1 MKRFLVVSV
10 VVGIFL
16 LAGFY
21 GVTRYGLYVSV
32 PGEQLHIEVQTR
44 GKHFYVRDCA
54 RGWRE
59 LIIQGVDLT
68 ASMPGHTAHEYA
80 ATCED
85 YLRWMQEIK
94 DMGANAIRVYQIMDG
109 DFYQALYEFNAGKK
123 DPLYL
128 LQGIQVYDAINYG
141 AGDAYREEFIGNLLK
156 DGRTVVDIIHGKRV
170 IVTNQYGGTG
180 NYFKDISPYV
190 IGFLVGNDWSSDVIA
205 YTNMQK
211 TDAGK
216 YQGEYFT
223 TDKEA
228 TAFEAMLAQVMDAIM
243 KYESD
248 KYATQRPIGFINDP
262 QNDPFE
268 YADSYHRGFEK
279 YEKPQQ
285 VVTYARQLNKY
296 NQLDAQRI
304 QKGEKNQAGYFAAYH
319 LYDFCE
325 NFSEYLSEEQKKT
338 LGSLLQN
345 IHKDRSYEGYLDLLG
360 SYHTMPVMAAG
371 FGISTARGMIS
382 DRNREPVTEE
392 RQGEELLTIYQ
403 DIRAAGMVGGFITS
417 WQDEWE
423 RKSWNTAYAQD
434 YDNNYLWKDVQTE
447 SQGYGILEFNSNQY
461 EVDGKISEWEPK
473 DKVIEAEG
481 MQLSAYMDGEG
492 LCLMIQGE
500 EVGKKIQEGTPI
512 YIPMD
517 VTLESGSRYWFHN
530 GKTLVFD
537 RAADFILCI
546 QGQENT
552 RLLVHSRYESV
563 RENFLKEIAGE
574 NPFLD
579 YPDKWEEKFV
589 PVTMVMKNNTM
600 VAELNHKNMYLKYLP
615 VWETGKLTYANNNPA
630 GENYNSLGDFYF
642 SQALEL
648 RIPWGMLN
656 FANPPQRLVHKDY
669 YENYGVDF
677 QEIKTIALG
686 IGLGDKNIS
695 MKEFALKW
703 KAEPYQE
710 RLKQSYYIIKA
721 SWR

>member
-10 VVGIFL
+10 ALGIFL

-32 PGEQLHIEVQTR
+32 WEENVNFKVQTR
-44 GKHFYVRDCA
+44 GKNLYVKDSH
-54 RGWRE
+54 GKWKE
-59 LIIQGVDLT
+59 LILQGVDLS
-68 ASMPGHTAHEYA
+68 ASMPGHTAHDYA

-85 YLRWMQEIK
+85 YLRWMEKIK
-94 DMGANAIRVYQIMDG
+94 DMGANVIRVYQIMDG
-109 DFYQALYEFNAGKK
+109 DFYQALYEFNESQEE
-123 DPLYL
+123 PLYL
-128 LQGIQVYDAINYG
+128 LQGIHVYDSINYG
-141 AGDAYREEFIGNLLK
+141 AGDAYGEDFIGNLLK

-170 IVTNQYGGTG
+170 LVTNRYGGTG

-190 IGFLVGNDWSSDVIA
+190 IGFLVGNDWSSDTIA

-211 TDAGK
+211 AYSGT
-216 YQGEYFT
+216 YQGDYFT
-223 TDKEA
+223 TTEDA
-228 TAFEAMLAQVMDAIM
+228 TPFEAMLAQVMDAIM

-248 KYATQRPIGFINDP
+248 KYATQHPIGFINDP

-268 YADSYHRGFEK
+268 YADSYDRVFEK

-296 NQLDAQRI
+296 NQLDAERI
-304 QKGEKNQAGYFAAYH
+304 QKGGKNQAGYFAAYH

-325 NFSEYLSEEQKKT
+325 NFSEYLSEEQKEA
-338 LGSLLQN
+338 LGSLLKK

-382 DRNREPVTEE
+382 DRNEEPVTEE

-403 DIRAAGMVGGFITS
+403 DMRTAGFVGGFITS

-434 YDNNYLWKDVQTE
+434 YENNYLWKDVQTE
-447 SQGYGILEFNSNQY
+447 GQGYGLMEFNSNQY
-461 EVDGKISEWEPK
+461 EVDGEISEWKQEDEVLK
-473 DKVIEAEG
+473 AEG
-481 MQLSAYMDGEG
+481 IILSASMDGEG
-492 LCLMIQGE
+492 LCLMLQGKNIE
-500 EVGKKIQEGTPI
+500 RMLQENIPVYLPI
-512 YIPMD
+512 D
-517 VTLESGSRYWFHN
+517 VTEESGSRYWCHN
-530 GKTLVFD
+530 GKNLTFEK
-537 RAADFILCI
+537 AADFILCI
-546 QGQENT
+546 QGKENT

-574 NPFLD
+574 NPFLE
-579 YPDKWEEKFV
+579 YPDKWEQKFV
-589 PVTMVMKNNTM
+589 PVTMAMKNNTM
-600 VAELNHKNMYLKYLP
+600 VAELNHKNMHLKYLP
-615 VWETGKLTYANNNPA
+615 VWETGKLTYGNNNPDKK
-630 GENYNSLGDFYF
+630 NYNSQGDFYF
-642 SQALEL
+642 SQALEI

-656 FANPPQRLVHKDY
+656 FANPMQRLVHKDY

-686 IGLGDKNIS
+686 MGLGEDTIP
-695 MKEFALKW
+695 MKAFPLKW
-703 KAEPYQE
+703 KEKPYEE
-710 RLKQSYYIIKA
+710 RCKRSYYMIQA